1 MSIILDQTGLTIE
14 TLTDIVAALN
24 AGLQTIYGTAINLDP
39 NSPDGQVVA
48 LVAQAKEDME
58 ELLAQVYASMDPD
71 QAIGVVLDQRC
82 AINGVV
88 RHAGTYT
95 QQTVTVTVT
104 QALTLPGLDTA
115 PTAPFTVADTAGN
128 QYQLA
133 AAYAFTGA
141 GSVDLV
147 FQAADLGAVN
157 SAPNTITSIVSVT
170 LGVSTVNNAAGP
182 GTTGTDEE
190 SDSALR
196 IRRVNSVSLPSRG
209 YLQGLLGALQDVDG
223 VTQAEVFENTT
234 STTDGRGI
242 AAHSI
247 WCIVA
252 GGVVADIANAI
263 YVKRNAGCGMVGS
276 TTAVIEQVD
285 GTNFTVAFD
294 RPIQETLWVQLTVS
308 AITGTIDPEYIRAQ
322 ILAHFDAYQINQT
335 ADASAIVAFVK
346 GIVPNA
352 SVSGE
357 GVSATGS
364 GYTPTLCPTGVN
376 YQFTL
381 TSAHL
386 IINGEA
392 Y

>member
-14 TLTDIVAALN
+14 SLNDIVAALN
-24 AGLQTIYGTAINLDP
+24 AGLRSIYGADINLDP
-39 NSPDGQVVA
+39 NSPDGQLVA

-95 QQTVTVTVT
+95 QQSVAVTVT
-104 QALTLPGLDTA
+104 QAVTLPGIDTA

-128 QYQLA
+128 QYQLKA
-133 AAYAFTGA
+133 AHVFTGS
-141 GSVDLV
+141 GSASLV
-147 FQAADLGAVN
+147 FQAAKLGTIN

-182 GTTGTDEE
+182 STTGTTEE

-196 IRRVNSVSLPSRG
+196 VRRANSVSLPSRG
-209 YLQGLLGALQDVDG
+209 YLQGLIGALQDVDG
-223 VTQAEVFENTT
+223 VTQAEVFENNT
-234 STTDGRGI
+234 SSPSGGI

-252 GGVVADIANAI
+252 GGALADIANAI

-276 TTAVIEQVD
+276 TTVPVTQVD
-285 GTNFTVAFD
+285 GTIFTVAFD
-294 RPIQETLWVQLTVS
+294 RPTPETLWVQLTVA
-308 AITGTIDPEYIRAQ
+308 AITGAVDPEYVRAQ
-322 ILAHFDAYQINQT
+322 ILSEFATYRINQT

-346 GIVPNA
+346 GLVPNA

-357 GVSATGS
+357 GVSANGVT
-364 GYTPTLCPTGVN
+364 YAATLAPAGVN
-376 YQFTL
+376 YNFTL
-381 TSAHL
+381 ASVNL
-386 IINGEA
+386 IINGAA

>member
-1 MSIILDQTGLTIE
+1 MPITLDQTGLTIE
-14 TLTDIVAALN
+14 SMTDIVTALN
-24 AGLQTIYGTAINLDP
+24 AGLETIYGSDINLDP
-39 NSPDGQVVA
+39 NSPDGQLVA
-48 LVAQAKEDME
+48 LVAQAKEDVE

-82 AINGVV
+82 TLNGVV

-147 FQAADLGAVN
+147 FQAADLGAIN

-170 LGVSTVNNAAGP
+170 LGVSAVNNAAGP

-196 IRRVNSVSLPSRG
+196 IRRANSVSLPSRG

-223 VTQAEVFENTT
+223 VTQAEVFENNT
-234 STTDGRGI
+234 STATGGI

-252 GGVVADIANAI
+252 GGAAADIANAI
-263 YVKRNAGCGMVGS
+263 YIKRNAGCGMVGS
-276 TTAVIEQVD
+276 TTVVIEQVD
-285 GTNFTVAFD
+285 GSNFTVAFD
-294 RPIQETLWVQLTVS
+294 RPTPETLWIELTVT

-322 ILAHFDAYQINQT
+322 ILENFASYLINQT

-357 GVSATGS
+357 GVGS
-364 GYTPTLCPTGVN
+364 NGVNFYPTLAPTGVN

-381 TSAHL
+381 ASANL

>member
-1 MSIILDQTGLTIE
+1 
-14 TLTDIVAALN
+14 
-24 AGLQTIYGTAINLDP
+24 
-39 NSPDGQVVA
+39 
-48 LVAQAKEDME
+48 
-58 ELLAQVYASMDPD
+58 
-71 QAIGVVLDQRC
+71 
-82 AINGVV
+82 
-88 RHAGTYT
+88 
-95 QQTVTVTVT
+95 
-104 QALTLPGLDTA
+104 
-115 PTAPFTVADTAGN
+115 
-128 QYQLA
+128 
-133 AAYAFTGA
+133 
-141 GSVDLV
+141 
-147 FQAADLGAVN
+147 
-157 SAPNTITSIVSVT
+157 
-170 LGVSTVNNAAGP
+170 
-182 GTTGTDEE
+182 
-190 SDSALR
+190 
-196 IRRVNSVSLPSRG
+196 
-209 YLQGLLGALQDVDG
+209 
-223 VTQAEVFENTT
+223 
-234 STTDGRGI
+234 
-242 AAHSI
+242 
-247 WCIVA
+247 
-252 GGVVADIANAI
+252 
-263 YVKRNAGCGMVGS
+263 MVGS

>member
-1 MSIILDQTGLTIE
+1 MPITLDQNGLTIE
-14 TLTDIVAALN
+14 TRTDIVTALDT
-24 AGLQTIYGTAINLDP
+24 GLQTIYGADINLDP
-39 NSPDGQVVA
+39 NSPDGQLVA
-48 LVAQAKEDME
+48 LVAQAKVDIE
-58 ELLAQVYASMDPD
+58 ELFAQVYASMDPD
-71 QAIGVVLDQRC
+71 QAIGVVLGQRC

-147 FQAADLGAVN
+147 FQAAELGAIN

-170 LGVSTVNNAAGP
+170 LGVSAVNNAAGP

-196 IRRVNSVSLPSRG
+196 IRRANSVSLPSRG

-223 VTQAEVFENTT
+223 VTQAEVFENNT
-234 STTDGRGI
+234 STATGGI

-252 GGVVADIANAI
+252 GGAAADVANAI

-276 TTAVIEQVD
+276 TTVVIEQVD
-285 GTNFTVAFD
+285 GSNFTVAFD
-294 RPIQETLWVQLTVS
+294 RPTPETLWIELTVA

-322 ILAHFDAYQINQT
+322 ILENFASYRINQT
-335 ADASAIVAFVK
+335 ADASAVVAFVK

-357 GVSATGS
+357 GVSANGS
-364 GYTPTLCPTGVN
+364 SWAATLAPTGVN

-381 TSAHL
+381 ASANL